1 MTKAKTKLP
10 AKKPARKAPPTI
22 IIEGHET
29 YERLGMV
36 ATKIDGV
43 EHFLDRSYARKI
55 GRQENMVS
63 LTIEENRD
71 ELEAYGTLQVVL
83 DAFAI
88 GGNGVRMPMKAHWLN
103 ADQMMI
109 LAMQSRT
116 PKGVAFR
123 KTLVELVKAVRDGR
137 LIHRQHA
144 VLADNHGGSPSL
156 ALPFDLSKGLEP
168 VPEVYEWAQRFA
180 IKDGLAM
187 EARDVPRSA
196 KTDEGV
202 TLHVVGTRVHLT
214 DADVAMLAGWTE
226 AAVDDLIATNVAKFE
241 AHGQIHKVPKAAAGR
256 RKGASTDRLLN
267 VPQTGLLLDLLEAR
281 GVPTSVRA
289 RLGAI
294 YDAYLDGTLADLCG
308 DPIQRSNAIAIAQA
322 RLGYAIDAHGY
333 VHRTH
338 DQNGRPVSPYEW
350 LPPVRIDLARVV
362 SHLDG
367 GKPVYAAATPVAT
380 TRQLAPQQPPVDQPK
395 EIAAPA
401 SPLAPTSGSNEI
413 VVRDIKAPI
422 GAAELPGLIATAV
435 SQGLAPLVDAIL
447 ATRVPS
453 AAEPPSQRTKDA
465 PRTLD
470 RIKSAFDAFKD
481 PRRTHDD
488 A

>member
-1 MTKAKTKLP
+1 MHAAHALFAVVGNDAKYPIK
-10 AKKPARKAPPTI
+10 
-22 IIEGHET
+22 G
-29 YERLGMV
+29 YW
-36 ATKIDGV
+36 
-43 EHFLDRSYARKI
+43 FNS
-55 GRQENMVS
+55 
-63 LTIEENRD
+63 
-71 ELEAYGTLQVVL
+71 
-83 DAFAI
+83 
-88 GGNGVRMPMKAHWLN
+88 
-103 ADQMMI
+103 DQLMI
-109 LAMQSRT
+109 LLMKSSSA
-116 PKGVAFR
+116 
-123 KTLVELVKAVRDGR
+123 KAVEFRRRIVTLIRDLREGR
-137 LIHRQHA
+137 LVYRDNALVAAEPRHDTQTAHA
-144 VLADNHGGSPSL
+144 SPPRH
-156 ALPFDLSKGLEP
+156 ALPFDLSKGLGP
-168 VPEVYEWAQRFA
+168 VTEVNEWAQRFA

-187 EARDVPRSA
+187 EARDVPPTAR
-196 KTDEGV
+196 TDDGV
-202 TLHVVGTRVHLT
+202 TLHVVGTRVHFT
-214 DADVAMLAGWTE
+214 DADLAMLAGWTE
-226 AAVDDLIATNVAKFE
+226 AAVGDLIATNVAKFE

-294 YDAYLDGTLADLCG
+294 YKAYLDGTLADLCG

-350 LPPVRIDLARVV
+350 LPPVRIDLARIV
-362 SHLDG
+362 SHLDD
-367 GKPVYAAATPVAT
+367 GKPVYAAAATAAT
-380 TRQLAPQQPPVDQPK
+380 TRQLASRQPPVDPPK
-395 EIAAPA
+395 EIDAPV
-401 SPLAPTSGSNEI
+401 SPLAPTSGSSEI
-413 VVRDIKAPI
+413 VVRDIEAPI

-447 ATRVPS
+447 ATRVQS
-453 AAEPPSQRTKDA
+453 AADPTSQRTKGA

-470 RIKSAFDAFKD
+470 RIKSALDAFKD